1 MTYLHLSCF
10 RITKPARN
18 CRVEAEADGFQ
29 VHRSWWISA
38 DRVVKTRRDGRK
50 IVLIMRNGL
59 EIPVSRTHQ
68 AMVKERFLG

>member
-1 MTYLHLSCF
+1 M
-10 RITKPARN
+10 
-18 CRVEAEADGFQ
+18 EAEADGFQ